1 LVEVRR
7 WLLLLIGLGCLTI
20 IPMQILR
27 AQTTPVDS
35 PRVSGTLAVQFDR
48 DYLVL
53 RVLEQQRPL
62 TIVMEYTPQNRWEL
76 DDRTNFFVFD
86 PVGFDAYLNGANP
99 GAVAIAAGDQLP
111 GEGRRLQAVIQEP
124 SRDLYHIVVFNDSA
138 IPMNYSLTTNNGTF
152 GDPMGGQIIDVYNP
166 PPSRG
171 GDVPLIVVPGPTA
184 TATPLP
190 PPPLRVRSLQGVLT
204 KRYQSNYYELRVL
217 DTNLPL
223 RIQMTYDPPEQFL
236 QDKGFEFN
244 IFTEHQF
251 RVMTRDFILPWR
263 AEDMAEGH
271 LTVMPDGRY
280 VWEAEIVEPLDRYR
294 VVVSQW
300 RYALLWLGYRLT
312 VENGVFL
319 MPQER
324 TPTLVPVTPAP
335 PPPAGPYVVVTVQ
348 RLPTPTPTAGPTV
361 ESPLPTPTLDPF
373 APTPTPDPLLPS
385 PTPFGMAPQN
395 GGLVDVIPTA
405 TAADLSLAVAE
416 PTATPTPDT
425 ALAMNFR
432 SAAAPAAPINLPYQ
446 IFLPMTAR

>member
-1 LVEVRR
+1 MKIRR
-7 WLLLLIGLGCLTI
+7 WLLTLIGLGCLI
-20 IPMQILR
+20 ILPMQMLR

-53 RVLEQQRPL
+53 RVREQQRPL
-62 TIVMEYTPQNRWEL
+62 TILMEYTPQNRWEL
-76 DDRTNFFVFD
+76 DDRSNFFVFD
-86 PVGFDAYLNGANP
+86 PVGFEAYLNGANP
-99 GAVAIAAGDQLP
+99 GPIAIAAGDRLP

-124 SRDLYHIVVFNDSA
+124 SRDLYHVVVFNDSA
-138 IPMNYSLTTNNGTF
+138 IPMNYILTTDNGTF

-171 GDVPLIVVPGPTA
+171 GDVPLIVVPGPTP
-184 TATPLP
+184 TPLP
-190 PPPLRVRSLQGVLT
+190 PPPPPLRTRSLQGVLT
-204 KRYQSNYYELRVL
+204 KRYASNYHELLVL

-223 RIQMTYDPPEQFL
+223 RIEMTYDPPEQFR

-263 AEDMAEGH
+263 ADDMAEGH

-280 VWEAEIVEPLDRYR
+280 IWEAEIVEPLDRYM

-312 VENGVFL
+312 AENGVFL
-319 MPQER
+319 VPQAP
-324 TPTLVPVTPAP
+324 TPTPTPVSPVPRPVV
-335 PPPAGPYVVVTVQ
+335 GPYVVVEVQ
-348 RLPTPTPTAGPTV
+348 RLPTPTPSPTP
-361 ESPLPTPTLDPF
+361 EAAFDSPLPTPTPDPF
-373 APTPTPDPLLPS
+373 APTPTPDPFAPS

-395 GGLVDVIPTA
+395 GALVEAVTTPTPMDVP
-405 TAADLSLAVAE
+405 LAVA
-416 PTATPTPDT
+416 PTETPIPDS

-432 SAAAPAAPINLPYQ
+432 SVVGPETTPASTYQ
-446 IFLPMTAR
+446 IFLPITVR